1 MADDV
6 FGQLRKSLLATV
18 EGLQQVAKTVRAS
31 GFVEALPG
39 YQQMRTVLLGQ
50 RLWCL
55 REGRHELD
63 PQWRDIEAAAREI
76 AQMLLPFGEVMQSIS
91 RIEAFEAP
99 SPRAAT
105 STLPSKLIAS
115 AFEAPPDEDK
125 QPRADDGEVLGA
137 LEQGPLSRSGL
148 STILKW
154 DNKRL
159 DSSLERL
166 VAQKRISR
174 RRYGKGMRITS
185 LAQSG

>member
-1 MADDV
+1 MADDI

-18 EGLQQVAKTVRAS
+18 EGLQQVGKTVRAS

-63 PQWRDIEAAAREI
+63 PQWREIEAAAREI
-76 AQMLLPFGEVMQSIS
+76 AGMLVPFGEVMQSIS
-91 RIEAFEAP
+91 RIDAFEAP
-99 SPRAAT
+99 APRAAP

-115 AFEAPPDEDK
+115 AFDSAPAEDK
-125 QPRADDGEVLGA
+125 QVRTDDDEVLRA
-137 LEQGPLSRSGL
+137 IQQKPLSKSHL
-148 STILKW
+148 SRILKW

-166 VAQKRISR
+166 VAQKQIRLR
-174 RRYGKGMRITS
+174 RHGKGMRITS